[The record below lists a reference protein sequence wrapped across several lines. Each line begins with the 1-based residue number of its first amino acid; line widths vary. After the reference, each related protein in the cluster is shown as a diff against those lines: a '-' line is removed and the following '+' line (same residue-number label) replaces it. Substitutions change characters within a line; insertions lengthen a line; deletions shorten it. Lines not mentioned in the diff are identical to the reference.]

1 MKVRTTPKFRRQDFR
16 KMERIK
22 NNPGWRK
29 PKGRFS
35 KVLRRMRGYAARP
48 GKGYRTPK
56 AIRGLHPCWMKI
68 VEVSNVNQLS
78 KVNVKTEAVRITKV
92 GLKKRVD
99 IMKKAAEM
107 KIKVLNTKD
116 IKEYLSNVEK
126 LLKERKDA
134 RKKFFAD
141 KEARKKKKEKKK
153 EEKKAKEEAAPS
165 EKAEE
170 MKKMEKEMQ
179 KSSQVQK
186 LSKKGEQ

>member
-1 MKVRTTPKFRRQDFR
+1 MKVRGTPKFRRQDFR

-22 NNPGWRK
+22 NNPGWRR

-35 KVLRRMRGYAARP
+35 KVLRKMRGYAARP
-48 GKGYRTPK
+48 NKGYRTPK

-68 VEVSNVNQLS
+68 VEVSNINQLS
-78 KVNVKTEAVRITKV
+78 KIDLKTEAVRITRV
-92 GLKKRVD
+92 GLKKKTE

-126 LLKERKDA
+126 LLKERKEA
-134 RKKFFAD
+134 RKKFFAE
-141 KEARKKKKEKKK
+141 KETKKKKKEKKK
-153 EEKKAKEEAAPS
+153 EEKKSKEGTVE
-165 EKAEE
+165 EKKEE
-170 MKKMEKEMQ
+170 MKNIEKEMQ
-179 KSSQVQK
+179 NSSQVKK